1 MKEVMVK
8 VKIPEGY
15 ELAHEEVRKPKR
27 GELFLGL
34 SDNACIAEFDYSTN
48 KYPILKKAWQP
59 EKGKLYKFWKNESL
73 GVHYGLFRGMT
84 SDGDYFVSDDNIS
97 WDNCA
102 PIDPEELGK

>member
-15 ELAHEEVRKPKR
+15 ELAYEEVRKPKR

-59 EKGKLYKFWKNESL
+59 EEGKYYKFWDIDSN
-73 GVHYGLFRGMT
+73 
-84 SDGDYFVSDDNIS
+84 DFVLRKFVCMDCGYYVDCNSKC

-102 PIDPEELGK
+102 PLDSEELGE